1 MSARLLFILLYC
13 SVSACL
19 NAAMPEIDSLQ
30 KKLEDYVNDKDARIG
45 VAVIVNGKDTVEV
58 NGYSDFPMLSVFKFP
73 QALAVV
79 DFCNKKGCSLDSI
92 LYISADKIREN
103 TWSPMREKYGSTDIF
118 LPVRDLLE
126 FSVVY
131 SDNNACDILFDFI
144 GGVSVADSLMKAMG
158 YDNIVM
164 NANEDDM
171 HRDLYLCYT
180 NRSTPVEMAALS
192 DRFNTGIRNVS
203 DGYSFIAGLME
214 SCATGQDRLAS
225 VLSGERGIVLG
236 HKTGTGDI
244 NSQGKIIAVNDA
256 GYFNFPDGN
265 RYAIA
270 VFVADSGYD
279 LKYTSNMIAD
289 ISEIVFSTLP
299 FGKE

>member
-13 SVSACL
+13 SVSVCL
-19 NAAMPEIDSLQ
+19 NAATPEVDSLQ

-58 NGYSDFPMLSVFKFP
+58 NGYRDFPMLSVFKFP

-79 DFCNKKGCSLDSI
+79 DFCRNNHISLDTI
-92 LYISADKIREN
+92 LNIPAEKIREN
-103 TWSPMREKYGSTDIF
+103 TWSPMREKYGSRDIA
-118 LPVRDLLE
+118 LSLKELLE
-126 FSVVY
+126 FSIRH
-131 SDNNACDILFDFI
+131 SDNNACDTLFDFI
-144 GGVSVADSLMKAMG
+144 GGVSVADSLMKSLG
-158 YDNIVM
+158 FDNIVI
-164 NANEDDM
+164 NATEDDM

-180 NRSTPVEMAALS
+180 NRATPVEMAALS
-192 DRFNTGIRNVS
+192 DRFNAGIRNFS

-214 SCATGQDRLAS
+214 SCATGKDRLAS
-225 VLSGERGIVLG
+225 VLKDRKNIAIG

-244 NSQGKIIAVNDA
+244 NSQGRIIAVNDA
-256 GYFNFPDGN
+256 GYFSFPDGN

-279 LKYTSNMIAD
+279 MKYTSNMIAD
-289 ISEIVFSTLP
+289 ISEIVFSSLP